1 MADLFGSPGT
11 TNVIQAPGTPAV
23 KPPGYRF
30 ASWLASQLPG
40 LMNTPFPTYQGQLDP
55 GLSPTMQDAIRRAQ
69 GYGQSSPPEILAGVQ
84 GVLGRFMNPTYR
96 NPWHALFNAN
106 GGAGS
111 PATGTGGGGLATM
124 QGGPGGAGTMGGA
137 AGGMGMGGPGAG
149 GTSPWGVGNRPETFG
164 GAPNYFQVDP
174 NQRVYGGRSAGSYGW
189 NMAAPPV
196 GHGPLPPSS
205 GQPAGQSPMLMNQP
219 SPSDLNAFTTMFA
232 GG

>member
-1 MADLFGSPGT
+1 MGDFFGSPGT
-11 TNVIQAPGTPAV
+11 TNIVQTAGTPAV

-106 GGAGS
+106 GGSGS
-111 PATGTGGGGLATM
+111 PAAGTGGGGA
-124 QGGPGGAGTMGGA
+124 A

-149 GTSPWGVGNRPETFG
+149 TSPWGVGSRPETFG
-164 GAPNYFQVDP
+164 GTPNYFQVDP
-174 NQRVYGGRSAGSYGW
+174 SQKVYGGRTAGSYGW
-189 NMAAPPV
+189 NMSAPPV
-196 GHGPLPPSS
+196 GHGPLPPMS
-205 GQPAGQSPMLMNQP
+205 GPPPSGPPMAPPLQS
-219 SPSDLNAFTTMFA
+219 SPSDLNAFASMFA